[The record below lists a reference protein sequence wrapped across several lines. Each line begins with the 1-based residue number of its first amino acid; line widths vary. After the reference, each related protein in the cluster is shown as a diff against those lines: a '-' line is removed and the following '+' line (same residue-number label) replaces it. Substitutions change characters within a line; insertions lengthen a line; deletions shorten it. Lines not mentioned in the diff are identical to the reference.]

1 MPALTGRSS
10 VLRRRAIAG
19 LLAGLLST
27 AAAAQQQTPQAFLES
42 IYQPYRQKGFK
53 GQPYWELDRFFAP
66 DLARTIER
74 DMREAKRRGEVP
86 TLDGD
91 PFVDAQEWE
100 VTTLSIAS
108 AVSGS
113 NATGAVSFLNF
124 GKPTALAIILVQTPR
139 GWRIADIVG
148 ANGSLSGLFK
158 KK

>member
-1 MPALTGRSS
+1 MPAPTGRSS
-10 VLRRRAIAG
+10 VRRRRAVAG
-19 LLAGLLST
+19 LLAGLFSP
-27 AAAAQQQTPQAFLES
+27 AAVAQQQTPQAFLES
-42 IYQPYRQKGFK
+42 IYQPYRQKNFK
-53 GQPYWELDRFFAP
+53 GQPYREVDRFFAP
-66 DLARTIER
+66 DLARAMER
-74 DMREAKRRGEVP
+74 DMRDAKLRGEVP

-100 VTTLSIAS
+100 VTGLSLAS

-124 GKPTALAIILVQTPR
+124 GKPTALALILVQTSQ

>member
-1 MPALTGRSS
+1 MPAPTGRSS
-10 VLRRRAIAG
+10 VHRRRAIAG
-19 LLAGLLST
+19 LLAGLLPT

-42 IYQPYRQKGFK
+42 IYQLYRQKGFK

-100 VTTLSIAS
+100 VTTLSLAS

-113 NATGAVSFLNF
+113 TATGAVSFLNF
-124 GKPTALAIILVQTPR
+124 GKRRSPSPWCRHRSAGGSPT
-139 GWRIADIVG
+139 
-148 ANGSLSGLFK
+148 LSAPMDR
-158 KK
+158 